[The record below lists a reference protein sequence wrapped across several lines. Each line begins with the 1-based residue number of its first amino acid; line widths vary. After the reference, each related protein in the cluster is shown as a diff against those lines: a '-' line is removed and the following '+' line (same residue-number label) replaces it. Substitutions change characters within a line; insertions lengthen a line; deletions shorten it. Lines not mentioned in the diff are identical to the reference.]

1 LYEGGYLYMAKLSKK
16 EQDKLISEEIER
28 LNDICKDLS
37 EEKRSAAK
45 ELIERIAF
53 MTVTLEIL
61 EDIIKTKG
69 PTYLFKQGAQQMMI
83 ENPAQKSYNA
93 MINRYTT
100 AYDKLFNL
108 LPKEVQSEESDGFD
122 EFVINR

>member
-1 LYEGGYLYMAKLSKK
+1 MAKLSKK
-16 EQDKLISEEIER
+16 KQDELISQEIER

-61 EDIIKTKG
+61 EDTIKTKG
-69 PTYLFKQGAQQMMI
+69 PTYLFKQGAQQMII

-93 MINRYTT
+93 MINRYTA
-100 AYDKLFNL
+100 AYDKFINL
-108 LPKEVQSEESDGFD
+108 LPKEVPVEEDDGFED
-122 EFVINR
+122 FVMNK

>member
-1 LYEGGYLYMAKLSKK
+1 MAKLSKK
-16 EQDKLISEEIER
+16 KQDELISQEIER
-28 LNDICKDLS
+28 LTNICKDLS
-37 EEKRSAAK
+37 DEKREAAK

-61 EDIIKTKG
+61 EDSIKVKG
-69 PTYLFKQGAQQMMI
+69 PTYLFKQGAQQMII
-83 ENPAQKSYNA
+83 ENPAQKSYNS

-108 LPKEVQSEESDGFD
+108 LPKEVVVEEDDGF
-122 EFVINR
+122 ESFVNDR